1 MIFFDTEQIYP
12 EHHRQVID
20 LVCLTDIVQKKD
32 VKVGSMEPNKK
43 IADNL
48 RNALNAIKV
57 MVNEGNISRTKE
69 FIGLFGEMRI
79 FYHKYWNIITE
90 QAYAEML
97 TLLKD
102 PADVMIAAAMDS
114 ECRLLGE
121 AALKF
126 YETATLLNPINYSS
140 ASVASYHRKN
150 GNIGKAREICREIEA
165 RRPGD
170 QDALSE
176 WLMCDISD
184 RFWPLDYYD
193 VLAEIHNKWAP
204 KIYIEIGVATG
215 KSLALTR
222 SVTRSLGIDPE
233 TAEHGLLCFKSP
245 ENNPQLYKMTSDDFF
260 SSKNVIGEMGLP
272 NFDIAFIDGLHHFD
286 QVLRDFINLEK
297 IAGKNSVILVHDCL
311 PINDQVASRDRTT
324 GFWTGDV
331 WKLIPCLMAVR
342 PDLEITTLPVA
353 PSGMALIRNLDSTS
367 GILDRQYNH
376 IVEHFDSLH
385 LPDNWGDCCKMLNVL
400 MDQSAFDLSAFL
412 PSEGWQ

>member
-1 MIFFDTEQIYP
+1 
-12 EHHRQVID
+12 
-20 LVCLTDIVQKKD
+20 
-32 VKVGSMEPNKK
+32 MEPNKK
-43 IADNL
+43 IEDNL

-90 QAYAEML
+90 QTYSEML

-102 PADVMIAAAMDS
+102 PADIMIAAAMDC

-126 YETATLLNPINYSS
+126 SETATLLNPINYSS

-170 QDALSE
+170 QEALSE
-176 WLMCDISD
+176 WFMCDVSD
-184 RFWPLDYYD
+184 RFWTLDYYD
-193 VLAEIHNKWAP
+193 VLAEIHNKWVP
-204 KIYIEIGVATG
+204 KVYIEIGVSTG

-245 ENNPQLYKMTSDDFF
+245 ENSPQLYKMNSDDFF
-260 SSKNVIGEMGLP
+260 SSRNVISEMGLP
-272 NFDIAFIDGLHHFD
+272 DFDLAFIDGLHHFD

-311 PINDQVASRDRTT
+311 PINGQVASRIRTT
-324 GFWTGDV
+324 GFWAGDV

-353 PSGMALIRNLDSTS
+353 PSGLALIRNLDSTS
-367 GILDRQYNH
+367 VILDRQYDH

-385 LPDNWGDCCKMLNVL
+385 LPDDWEDCCKMLNVFR
-400 MDQSAFDLSAFL
+400 DQSVFELSAFL
-412 PSEGWQ
+412 PSKGWQQTPSRFN